1 MVAACSLSLAWTG
14 ESNILDSLWK
24 HWQASNTGIAGPEV
38 LRSTKDGAGGEMK
51 RQSVFNLPLDAHP
64 MPKIWCLHT
73 VVVCTTVVL
82 GTHMTLENFMFYFS
96 DLGFYVVDPNHA
108 SQIRWGKKKLAIAE
122 SDFWPIFD
130 DFSTKLAEF
139 GRK

>member
-1 MVAACSLSLAWTG
+1 
-14 ESNILDSLWK
+14 
-24 HWQASNTGIAGPEV
+24 
-38 LRSTKDGAGGEMK
+38 
-51 RQSVFNLPLDAHP
+51 
-64 MPKIWCLHT
+64 
-73 VVVCTTVVL
+73 
-82 GTHMTLENFMFYFS
+82 MFYFS

-108 SQIRWGKKKLAIAE
+108 SQIRRGKKKLAIAE

>member
-1 MVAACSLSLAWTG
+1 MLILCLRFVACTQLLLAQQ
-14 ESNILDSLWK
+14 L
-24 HWQASNTGIAGPEV
+24 
-38 LRSTKDGAGGEMK
+38 
-51 RQSVFNLPLDAHP
+51 
-64 MPKIWCLHT
+64 C
-73 VVVCTTVVL
+73 L
-82 GTHMTLENFMFYFS
+82 GTHMTLEIFMFYFS

-108 SQIRWGKKKLAIAE
+108 SQIRRGKKKLAIAE